1 MTDNIDIKLFIVDD
15 ESIEPRHAL
24 CLVFGEL
31 IPQAGPSVF
40 LLKPRFKHIR
50 SSDRH
55 GD

>member
-24 CLVFGEL
+24 CLVLGEL
-31 IPQAGPSVF
+31 ILLAGLSVF
-40 LLKPRFKHIR
+40 LLKPRFKWTR
-50 SSDRH
+50 PFDRQ